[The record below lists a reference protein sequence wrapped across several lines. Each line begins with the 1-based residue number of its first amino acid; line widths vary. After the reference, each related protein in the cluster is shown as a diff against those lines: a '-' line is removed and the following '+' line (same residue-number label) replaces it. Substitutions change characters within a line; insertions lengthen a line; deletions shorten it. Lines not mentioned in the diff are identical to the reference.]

1 VAGTFTWRIIDGPHR
16 THIIMLVALMVWIM
30 SARLFRIYA
39 SDEDALD
46 TVDIWRVLYMGFAGY
61 GC

>member
-1 VAGTFTWRIIDGPHR
+1 VAGTVTWRLIDEPHR

-39 SDEDALD
+39 SDEDAP
-46 TVDIWRVLYMGFAGY
+46 R
-61 GC
+61 